1 MKIPLRIFYCLLT
14 GGLLLAQAGVA
25 QTDLAPDQNPNY
37 AVSRDKYMKMADSIN
52 AWHGTTAQETYRAID
67 YLEDKREAREQRRA
81 FRQELR
87 MERARRGYYYY
98 DNYYNYYRPYY
109 YHRYPRYYSS
119 YGYSHNWDAYYRYG
133 LPLAVTLGWW
143 WCR

>member
-1 MKIPLRIFYCLLT
+1 
-14 GGLLLAQAGVA
+14 
-25 QTDLAPDQNPNY
+25 PNY

-98 DNYYNYYRPYY
+98 GNYYNYYRPYY